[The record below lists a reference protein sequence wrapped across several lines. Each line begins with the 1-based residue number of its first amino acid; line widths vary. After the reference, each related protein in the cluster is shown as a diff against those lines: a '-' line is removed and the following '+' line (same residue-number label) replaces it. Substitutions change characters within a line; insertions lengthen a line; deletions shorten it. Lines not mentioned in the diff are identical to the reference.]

1 MCVKWL
7 TLLSHAYGMSM
18 KHDKVFDLR
27 FTLILIRH
35 SIFDS
40 ISSSISLANASQFE
54 FVRNSFLNVK

>member
-1 MCVKWL
+1 MCKMVNTPFARIWYEYE
-7 TLLSHAYGMSM
+7 TRYCI
-18 KHDKVFDLR
+18 R

-40 ISSSISLANASQFE
+40 IFDFDFEFVANVSQFE